1 MIRFEQVGKRY
12 ANGHVGLHELSFRVR
27 RGEFLF
33 VTGHSGAGKSTLLRL
48 LLAMERPTTGKLLLA
63 GQDLA
68 TISNAQIPFLRRQ
81 IGVVFQ
87 NHQLLFDRTVFN
99 NVALPLQILGLSK
112 AEIVKR
118 VDSALERVALSDKT
132 DLYPG
137 DLSTGQQQR
146 VGIARAIVHRPALLL
161 ADEPTGNLDPRLAA
175 EIMGGVRRHQSLG
188 HQRADRQSR
197 PGADRTHAPSHA
209 DPATRPPDR
218 RRGGRRMSATRSP
231 KVSERV
237 APKPADPQ
245 PQKKKHDHDDDGPD
259 FGTLLRAWIESH
271 RASLLDSL
279 RRLGKQPIGSFFTCL
294 VMAVALSLPMGLSL
308 LLNNVERLGGSWQR
322 AAQISL
328 YLNID
333 ASAKDG
339 ESLRDDIK
347 NLPGVADAEYIS
359 RDQALEEFQ
368 QQSGLGEALKELPQN
383 PLPGVVLVTP
393 NEVDKPALEALRQ
406 KLAEMPKVQQAQLD
420 LVWVERLAAILK
432 LGDRFVF
439 GLTVLLVSALL
450 LVIGNTIRLHIEN
463 RRTEIEVIK
472 LVGGTDSYVRRPFL
486 YMGALYGFGAGILS
500 WGVLAF
506 GLDWLNDAVVGL
518 AGLYGSDFALAGV
531 PVADGL
537 SLLLGAVL
545 LGYIGAWIAVARHL
559 RELAPK

>member
-1 MIRFEQVGKRY
+1 
-12 ANGHVGLHELSFRVR
+12 
-27 RGEFLF
+27 
-33 VTGHSGAGKSTLLRL
+33 
-48 LLAMERPTTGKLLLA
+48 
-63 GQDLA
+63 
-68 TISNAQIPFLRRQ
+68 
-81 IGVVFQ
+81 
-87 NHQLLFDRTVFN
+87 
-99 NVALPLQILGLSK
+99 
-112 AEIVKR
+112 
-118 VDSALERVALSDKT
+118 
-132 DLYPG
+132 
-137 DLSTGQQQR
+137 
-146 VGIARAIVHRPALLL
+146 
-161 ADEPTGNLDPRLAA
+161 
-175 EIMGGVRRHQSLG
+175 
-188 HQRADRQSR
+188 
-197 PGADRTHAPSHA
+197 
-209 DPATRPPDR
+209 
-218 RRGGRRMSATRSP
+218 MSATRTP
-231 KVSERV
+231 KVAERV
-237 APKPADPQ
+237 APKASEAPP
-245 PQKKKHDHDDDGPD
+245 PKKKRDEDDGPD
-259 FGTLLRAWIESH
+259 FGTLLHAWIESH

-308 LLNNVERLGGSWQR
+308 LLNNIERLGGSWQR

-328 YLNID
+328 YLD
-333 ASAKDG
+333 LGASASEG
-339 ESLRDDIK
+339 ESLSEQIK
-347 NLPGVADAEYIS
+347 GLPGVADAEFIS
-359 RDQALEEFQ
+359 KEKALEEFQ
-368 QQSGLGEALKELPQN
+368 QQSGLGEALRELPHN

-393 NEVDKPALEALRQ
+393 QEVDKATLEALRQ
-406 KLAEMPKVQQAQLD
+406 RLAEMPKVQLAQLD

>member
-1 MIRFEQVGKRY
+1 
-12 ANGHVGLHELSFRVR
+12 
-27 RGEFLF
+27 
-33 VTGHSGAGKSTLLRL
+33 
-48 LLAMERPTTGKLLLA
+48 
-63 GQDLA
+63 
-68 TISNAQIPFLRRQ
+68 
-81 IGVVFQ
+81 
-87 NHQLLFDRTVFN
+87 
-99 NVALPLQILGLSK
+99 
-112 AEIVKR
+112 
-118 VDSALERVALSDKT
+118 
-132 DLYPG
+132 
-137 DLSTGQQQR
+137 
-146 VGIARAIVHRPALLL
+146 
-161 ADEPTGNLDPRLAA
+161 
-175 EIMGGVRRHQSLG
+175 
-188 HQRADRQSR
+188 
-197 PGADRTHAPSHA
+197 
-209 DPATRPPDR
+209 
-218 RRGGRRMSATRSP
+218 MSATRSP
-231 KVSERV
+231 KVAERV
-237 APKPADPQ
+237 APKASDRPP
-245 PQKKKHDHDDDGPD
+245 KKKREEDDGPD
-259 FGTLLRAWIESH
+259 FSTLLHAWIESH

-308 LLNNVERLGGSWQR
+308 LLSNVERLGGSWQR

-328 YLNID
+328 YLQLD
-333 ASAKDG
+333 ASPTEG
-339 ESLRDDIK
+339 ESLSEQIK
-347 NLPGVADAEYIS
+347 AMPGVADAEFIS
-359 RDQALEEFQ
+359 KEKALDEFQ
-368 QQSGLGEALKELPQN
+368 QQSGLGEALKELPHN

-393 NEVDKPALEALRQ
+393 DEVDKATLEALRQ
-406 KLAEMPKVQQAQLD
+406 RLAELPKVQQAQLD

-506 GLDWLNDAVVGL
+506 GLSWLNEAVVGL

-531 PVADGL
+531 PSADGL

>member
-1 MIRFEQVGKRY
+1 
-12 ANGHVGLHELSFRVR
+12 
-27 RGEFLF
+27 
-33 VTGHSGAGKSTLLRL
+33 
-48 LLAMERPTTGKLLLA
+48 
-63 GQDLA
+63 
-68 TISNAQIPFLRRQ
+68 
-81 IGVVFQ
+81 
-87 NHQLLFDRTVFN
+87 
-99 NVALPLQILGLSK
+99 
-112 AEIVKR
+112 
-118 VDSALERVALSDKT
+118 
-132 DLYPG
+132 
-137 DLSTGQQQR
+137 
-146 VGIARAIVHRPALLL
+146 
-161 ADEPTGNLDPRLAA
+161 
-175 EIMGGVRRHQSLG
+175 
-188 HQRADRQSR
+188 
-197 PGADRTHAPSHA
+197 
-209 DPATRPPDR
+209 
-218 RRGGRRMSATRSP
+218 MSATRSP

-245 PQKKKHDHDDDGPD
+245 PQKKKKHDEDDGPD
-259 FGTLLRAWIESH
+259 FSTLLRAWIESH

-333 ASAKDG
+333 ASSKDG

-347 NLPGVADAEYIS
+347 NMPGVAEAEYIS

-393 NEVDKPALEALRQ
+393 NEVDKPTLEALRQ

-463 RRTEIEVIK
+463 RRIEIEVIK